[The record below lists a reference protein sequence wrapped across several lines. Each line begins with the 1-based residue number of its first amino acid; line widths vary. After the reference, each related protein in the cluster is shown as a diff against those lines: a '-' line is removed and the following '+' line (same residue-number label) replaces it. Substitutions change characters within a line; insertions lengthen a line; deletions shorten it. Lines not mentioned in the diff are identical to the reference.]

1 MRIDDD
7 WAREVE
13 YKDVSLQTVPLL
25 DRNISLLT
33 RMNSAGRK
41 SLLQALAKT
50 VSHDGKLTATEAEL
64 LRAVCAS
71 LDCPLPPIL
80 G

>member
-1 MRIDDD
+1 M
-7 WAREVE
+7 
-13 YKDVSLQTVPLL
+13 PLL
-25 DRNISLLT
+25 DRSLNVLG

-41 SLLQALAKT
+41 SLLQALART